1 MDQDR
6 SVIPAVS
13 RGERAHQT
21 VSQHL
26 IMLEDIALAGEIPL
40 GDLLQRIVEAA
51 RHLLNARYAALGV
64 FDGRGRVRD
73 FYTDG
78 ITPEE
83 RDRIESLPI
92 GTGLLGYIVSERRLV
107 RCPRIPDHPASVG
120 FPPGHPPMTSFL
132 GGPIARG
139 GVVYGNLY
147 LTDRIGAAEFSAEDE
162 EMLALLARQSA
173 IAIENA
179 QRFARTRR
187 EEHTTRALF
196 EIGKNLASLSEPEA
210 VVELVVRSAL
220 DLLGA
225 DVAGLGLRESDPNQS
240 LMVRWTLLRGSL
252 NRFRQGRLV
261 PAHQSLAGRVFQT
274 GDGIVVDDV
283 RALGYREGDNP
294 LVDEEDI
301 RAMAVVPLPGDDVP
315 GGALMVGWRRPG
327 PPPEGARDA
336 LARLADRAAIALA
349 QAELHARE
357 QAALR
362 QSEIERSSLEAIFD
376 SMRDAVFTT
385 GLDGRVIR
393 LNRQATTW
401 AHGDAI
407 GRPVHDVFHL
417 ENEPGEFTG
426 LSAESGVAPGE
437 IELCLPSGEKIPIE
451 KIVSPI
457 RDASGRTIGTVQVL
471 RDLRPQREVEQ
482 LKANILSLVS
492 HELRTPLS
500 HIKGYASSL
509 LQPDVEW
516 DAETQRDFIASIER
530 QADRLGRLISDLL
543 EISRLDAGGASRL
556 EQVSVS
562 PATLVERGMRLA
574 APNAGGHSVTA
585 VAPPDLP
592 AVLADPS
599 HVERVLSNLIEN
611 AAKYSPEGAPISI
624 VVTAR
629 DTFVTFAVQDHG
641 QGLTSEERSHLF
653 ERFYRSPRVK
663 HRTPGTGL
671 GLAICR
677 EIVHAHGGEIRVES
691 VEGKGSVFRFTLP
704 RVAKG
709 EGQRE
714 EDAGI
719 DRR

>member
-1 MDQDR
+1 MR
-6 SVIPAVS
+6 TASSSEGV
-13 RGERAHQT
+13 
-21 VSQHL
+21 HL
-26 IMLEDIALAGEIPL
+26 GVRQYLTMLGDIALAGEIPL
-40 GDLLQRIVEAA
+40 GDLLQRIVETA

-64 FDGRGRVRD
+64 FDGQGRVRD

-78 ITPEE
+78 LSTDE
-83 RDRIESLPI
+83 RARIQSLPV
-92 GTGLLGYIVSERRLV
+92 GTGLLGYIVRERRIV
-107 RCPRIPDHPASVG
+107 RCARIHDHPASVG
-120 FPPGHPPMTSFL
+120 FPPNHPSMTSFL

-139 GVVYGNLY
+139 SVVYGNLY
-147 LTDRIGAAEFSAEDE
+147 LTDRIGATEFSAEDE

-179 QRFARTRR
+179 QRFAHTRR
-187 EEHTTRALF
+187 EEQTTRALF
-196 EIGKNLASLSEPEA
+196 EIGKNLASLSEPQA
-210 VVELVVRSAL
+210 VVEMVVRSAL
-220 DLLGA
+220 DLLDA
-225 DVAGLGLRESDPNQS
+225 DVAGLGLRESGPQQP
-240 LMVRWTLLRGSL
+240 LMVRWTLLRGNL

-261 PAHQSLAGRVFQT
+261 PAQQSLAGRVFQT
-274 GDGIVVDDV
+274 GIGIAVDDV
-283 RALGYREGDNP
+283 RALGYRDGDNP
-294 LVDEEDI
+294 LVDEEDV

-315 GGALMVGWRRPG
+315 SGALMVGWRVPG
-327 PPPEGARDA
+327 PPPEGSQHA

-349 QAELHARE
+349 QAGLHARA

-385 GLDGRVIR
+385 GLNGRIIR

-401 AHGDAI
+401 ADGNAI
-407 GRPVHDVFHL
+407 GKTVPEVFHL
-417 ENEPGEFTG
+417 ENEQGKATA
-426 LSAESGVAPGE
+426 LSAESGVTPEE
-437 IELCLPSGEKIPIE
+437 INLCLPSGEKIPVE

-457 RDASGRTIGTVQVL
+457 RDASGHTIGTVQVL

-516 DAETQRDFIASIER
+516 DVATQRDFISSIER

-543 EISRLDAGGASRL
+543 EISRLDAGGAARL
-556 EQVSVS
+556 EPVPIAPS
-562 PATLVERGMRLA
+562 TLVERGMRQA
-574 APNAGGHSVTA
+574 APYASGHSVTA
-585 VAPPDLP
+585 VVPPDLP
-592 AVLADPS
+592 VVLADPG

-611 AAKYSPEGAPISI
+611 AAKYSPEGAPIT
-624 VVTAR
+624 VTVTAQ
-629 DTFVTFAVQDHG
+629 DSFVTFAVEDRGH
-641 QGLTSEERSHLF
+641 GLTLEEQSHLF

-677 EIVHAHGGEIRVES
+677 EIVHAHGGKIWVES
-691 VEGKGSVFRFTLP
+691 VEGVGSVFRFTLP
-704 RVAKG
+704 RVVKG
-709 EGQRE
+709 DSQRE